1 MLTVE
6 ELARDAGLELAAG
19 ESAAGAPV
27 RWVHITEL
35 TDPTPWLSGGE
46 LLLSTGMLL
55 TSAREQRAFVR
66 RLARH
71 QLAGLG
77 FGTGFTHD
85 TLPKAL
91 VGEAASLGF
100 PLFEVPYE
108 LPFIALTERAF
119 ARLVN
124 EHYEALQRALDI
136 QRRLERLVIED
147 RGLPE
152 VVRALSSAIG
162 GGAAVLGPSDETLA
176 ASAFRRE
183 LPEDLAELGTRGAD
197 LRVPGGARLLAAR
210 DEGSLGDFER
220 LIVQQAVTVV
230 ALELTRRRAVRDTER
245 RLAGEVLAAAL
256 AERLGPE
263 EIGSRLAPFGV
274 GDEAAVLLFE
284 TSDPKGSE
292 AGLARALAAAGVP
305 ALVAVHERLLC
316 AVASTCDPAAVAR
329 SARATLGGRAAVSR
343 PAPVAALRRSFHE
356 ARYALESARLG
367 NGDAPEVA
375 TWEDLGA
382 YRLLL
387 SLQDDDA
394 LRLYADGVL
403 GALDGELLRSLEA
416 YVEENGNWERA
427 ARVVPCHRHTLRHR
441 IRRIE
446 ETTGRDLG
454 RAQDRIEVWLAL
466 RARELVA

>member
-6 ELARDAGLELAAG
+6 ELVRDAGLRLAAG
-19 ESAAGAPV
+19 EAQASAPV

-35 TDPTPWLSGGE
+35 ADPTPWLSGGE
-46 LLLSTGMLL
+46 LLLTTGMSLEGE
-55 TSAREQRAFVR
+55 AEQRAFVR
-66 RLARH
+66 RLAEH
-71 QLAGLG
+71 HLAGLG
-77 FGTGFTHD
+77 FGTGFGHD
-85 TLPKAL
+85 ELPPAL
-91 VGEAASLGF
+91 AEEAAALGF

-119 ARLVN
+119 TRLVN

-147 RGLPE
+147 RGLAE
-152 VVRALSSAIG
+152 VVRALATAIG
-162 GGAAVLGPSDETLA
+162 GAVAVLGPGGEPL
-176 ASAFRRE
+176 ASATFRRE
-183 LPEDLAELGTRGAD
+183 APEDLAALGRRGAD
-197 LRVPGGARLLAAR
+197 LAVPGGARLVAAR

-245 RLAGEVLAAAL
+245 RLAGEVLAAAIEGRIEP
-256 AERLGPE
+256 ADVAA
-263 EIGSRLAPFGV
+263 RLAPFGI
-274 GDEAAVLLFE
+274 GDEASVLIFDAG
-284 TSDPKGSE
+284 DPAAAE
-292 AGLARALAAAGVP
+292 PVLARALAAARIP
-305 ALVAVHERLLC
+305 ALVAVHDGALC
-316 AVASTCDPAAVAR
+316 AVVSTPDPVDAAR
-329 SARATLGGRAAVSR
+329 TARAEVGGRAATSR
-343 PAPVAALRRSFHE
+343 PAPVAELRRSFHE
-356 ARYALESARLG
+356 ARCALESARLG
-367 NGDAPEVA
+367 NGAAPEVA

-403 GALDGELLRSLEA
+403 GSLDGDLLRSLEA

-446 ETTGRDLG
+446 EMTGRDLG